1 MFHYSAAEAG
11 QLQVVF
17 ECPTQPTNH
26 SGWSVSIVDS
36 NKTILS
42 SYTVKSNQTIIADL
56 PSSGDYYLV
65 IKTAPLFLGRTFGIR
80 GYYRKERPVVV
91 YKYYDTQISF
101 GLGGIGT
108 GKLINHKG
116 ESFKKN
122 KY

>member
-1 MFHYSAAEAG
+1 MVSMTIITGQIYNSTDEDWFHYSAAEAG

-65 IKTAPLFLGRTFGIR
+65 IKTAPLFLGTPTSNYTIID
-80 GYYRKERPVVV
+80 YPVAPASA
-91 YKYYDTQISF
+91 Y
-101 GLGGIGT
+101 
-108 GKLINHKG
+108 HW
-116 ESFKKN
+116 
-122 KY
+122 